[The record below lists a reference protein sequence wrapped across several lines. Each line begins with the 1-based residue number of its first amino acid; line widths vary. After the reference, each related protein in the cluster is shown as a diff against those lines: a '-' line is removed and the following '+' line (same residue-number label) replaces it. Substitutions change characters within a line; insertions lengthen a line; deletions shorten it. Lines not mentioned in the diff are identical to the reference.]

1 MMVDAF
7 ENVRVERRYSKEDVA
22 MNNVNVI
29 LKDAVAVWT
38 SLNGDKKTRFER
50 LVDGRWFD
58 WGTHTSFDNDWFK
71 KALSKKTFGEE
82 YTVEYVG

>member
-1 MMVDAF
+1 MMIDAF

-22 MNNVNVI
+22 MNNMNVI

-58 WGTHTSFDNDWFK
+58 WGTHTSYDNDWFK

>member
-1 MMVDAF
+1 MMIDAF
-7 ENVRVERRYSKEDVA
+7 ENVRVERRYSKEDVT

-38 SLNGDKKTRFER
+38 SLNGGKKTRFER

-58 WGTHTSFDNDWFK
+58 WGSRVSYDADWFK